1 MSLQL
6 ISRSPD
12 LKKLQDEGYELE
24 VRSGYLLVKNVPYLN
39 PQKQVRRGVLI
50 STLTL
55 AGDKTTTPDD
65 HQAHLLG
72 EVPCAENGNPIAQ
85 ILNQSG
91 RRTLAP
97 GVDIDHSFSAKPKE
111 NGGRYGDYHAKMST
125 YVAILSGP
133 AQAIDASATAKTFAV
148 IQAEGDSVFKYIDTA
163 SSRAGIGSVSA
174 KLRGGKIGIVG
185 LGGTGGYVIDQVA
198 KTPVGE
204 IHLYD
209 GDTFLQHNAFRSP
222 GAPSIEELAEQPN
235 KAEYFERIYSK
246 MRYGIHAHPSEIDA
260 SNIEGLRELSFVFL
274 CIDDGPSKK
283 LIVSKLEAWGTPFV
297 DVGMGLYVTDDK
309 VGGVLRVTASDKK
322 NRKHVHEKGR
332 ISFGEPSD
340 HDEYRTNIQ
349 IADLN
354 AANAI
359 LAVIKWKKM
368 MGFYLDL
375 EREYHSTYTIDGN
388 IVINEDRDDEE

>member
-1 MSLQL
+1 
-6 ISRSPD
+6 
-12 LKKLQDEGYELE
+12 
-24 VRSGYLLVKNVPYLN
+24 
-39 PQKQVRRGVLI
+39 
-50 STLTL
+50 
-55 AGDKTTTPDD
+55 
-65 HQAHLLG
+65 
-72 EVPCAENGNPIAQ
+72 
-85 ILNQSG
+85 
-91 RRTLAP
+91 
-97 GVDIDHSFSAKPKE
+97 
-111 NGGRYGDYHAKMST
+111 
-125 YVAILSGP
+125 
-133 AQAIDASATAKTFAV
+133 
-148 IQAEGDSVFKYIDTA
+148 
-163 SSRAGIGSVSA
+163 
-174 KLRGGKIGIVG
+174 
-185 LGGTGGYVIDQVA
+185 
-198 KTPVGE
+198 
-204 IHLYD
+204 
-209 GDTFLQHNAFRSP
+209 
-222 GAPSIEELAEQPN
+222 
-235 KAEYFERIYSK
+235 